1 MCCVFRVGCVLG
13 VVCVFL
19 VPWVCV
25 GVFWACC
32 SGCVWGRCRRGRG
45 AGAGVGGGG
54 WSVWVFNPYL
64 WAGCAGGSR
73 GVVLVAWRVGGDA
86 AAGAAKRGA
95 AAWCSVFCSVCAAL
109 CVCFRVLRGAPWGR
123 RGARGCREVLLAL
136 ERRRRCGCAV
146 CNPYFGVQRGA
157 LRPGVRLLGCVCAWA
172 AVRAAVWLCSGV
184 LCSVSPCVLAL
195 CMCSVC
201 VPWVWCSG
209 GHARGHKLAPVG
221 FRCGSGYLRRES
233 APVAE
238 KAVGGMGMGRGGGG
252 GGFGGVQGARVSC
265 SE

>member
-1 MCCVFRVGCVLG
+1 M
-13 VVCVFL
+13 
-19 VPWVCV
+19 
-25 GVFWACC
+25 
-32 SGCVWGRCRRGRG
+32 
-45 AGAGVGGGG
+45 GVGARAQVVARGG

-64 WAGCAGGSR
+64 WAGCAGSSR

-157 LRPGVRLLGCVCAWA
+157 LRAGVRVLGCVRVGCCACGGA
-172 AVRAAVWLCSGV
+172 ALFRV
-184 LCSVSPCVLAL
+184 LCSASPCVLAL
-195 CMCSVC
+195 WECSVC
-201 VPWVWCSG
+201 VPSAWCSW

-221 FRCGSGYLRRES
+221 FRCASGYLTRKSR
-233 APVAE
+233 ALAAW
-238 KAVGGMGMGRGGGG
+238 AVGGMGMGRGGGG
-252 GGFGGVQGARVSC
+252 SGFGGVQGARVAC